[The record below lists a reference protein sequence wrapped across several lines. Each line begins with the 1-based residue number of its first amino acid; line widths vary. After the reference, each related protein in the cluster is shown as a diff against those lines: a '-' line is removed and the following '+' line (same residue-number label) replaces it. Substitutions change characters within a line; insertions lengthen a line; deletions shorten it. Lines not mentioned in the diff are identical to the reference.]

1 MHCSGSLARAAFVQS
16 KAQNAAMGKNK
27 KGKGKASSG
36 ADAAGTPPTAEEAVQ
51 QRAVELV
58 REQSKLHLDEELQR
72 QHRASMTR
80 EDALVA
86 TLRWAENVISSKGKG
101 KASPARG
108 KGAKTGGGA
117 VSRAKKAAKQQVR
130 VVPTSRQSSR
140 RTLSETS
147 SRAPSR
153 AAPRGQT
160 RASDRSRPSP
170 SRLPSGVGR
179 RAVSRRRRVEW

>member
-1 MHCSGSLARAAFVQS
+1 MFVDLSVRVDPSNPHALREHLATALVPLTGILARQQKLVHKGRVLAGGLADAGVRDGATLLLLGGAGTAGKAAR
-16 KAQNAAMGKNK
+16 G
-27 KGKGKASSG
+27 GKG
-36 ADAAGTPPTAEEAVQ
+36 
-51 QRAVELV
+51 
-58 REQSKLHLDEELQR
+58 
-72 QHRASMTR
+72 
-80 EDALVA
+80 
-86 TLRWAENVISSKGKG
+86 KGKG
-101 KASPARG
+101 KASPAG
-108 KGAKTGGGA
+108 VKGTKTGGGA

-153 AAPRGQT
+153 AAPRVQT
-160 RASDRSRPSP
+160 RVSDRSRPSP